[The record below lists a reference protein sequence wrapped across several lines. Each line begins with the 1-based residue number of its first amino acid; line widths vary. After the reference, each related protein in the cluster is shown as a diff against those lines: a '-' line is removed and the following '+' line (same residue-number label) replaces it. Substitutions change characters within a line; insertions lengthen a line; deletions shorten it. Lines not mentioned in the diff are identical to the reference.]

1 MPAAHDENTRHDL
14 SRVAICVATYRR
26 AELLRDLLTSLA
38 QLSFEKV
45 CTPHIEVIVVDNDV
59 SRSAKPV
66 CDIRGFPWTIRYI
79 CEPNRGIARARNRAI
94 VESAGAEFLAFIDD
108 DETPGTRWLDELLCT
123 QSHFQADVVSGPL
136 LPAYVGNVP
145 QWIRNGGFFRRP
157 IFRTGDIVKLCSAGN
172 VLIRSAVLASV
183 PGFDEQFNL
192 TGGEDSHFFL
202 RIRECGFR
210 MVFSS
215 DAVVY
220 EPITE
225 KRANVSWLL
234 RRGFQSGNCWALCE
248 RDLKPQSSATRGF
261 KGIAHMCRGLLRV
274 PASLWFGRAAVV
286 RDLQELCAGAGML
299 AGVLGHRFQP
309 YNEAGAGGAERA
321 NKREIHS

>member
-1 MPAAHDENTRHDL
+1 MQAAHDKNTERDS

-38 QLSFEKV
+38 KLSFEKV
-45 CTPHIEVIVVDNDV
+45 CTPHIEVIVVDNDI
-59 SRSAKPV
+59 SRTAEPV
-66 CDIRGFPWTIRYI
+66 CDMQEFPWTIRYV
-79 CEPNRGIARARNRAI
+79 CEPNRGIANARNRAI
-94 VESAGAEFLAFIDD
+94 AESTGAEFLAFIDD
-108 DETPGTRWLDELLCT
+108 DETPGTRWLDELLWT
-123 QSHFQADVVSGPL
+123 QAQFQADVVSGPL
-136 LPAYVGNVP
+136 LPAYVGDVP

-172 VLIRSAVLASV
+172 VLVRLAVLARV
-183 PGFDEQFNL
+183 PSFAEQFNL

-202 RIRECGFR
+202 RVRECGFR

-234 RRGFQSGNCWALCE
+234 RRGFQSGNSWALCE
-248 RDLKPQSSATRGF
+248 RDLNPQASATRGF
-261 KGIAHMCRGLLRV
+261 KGIAHMFRGLLRI
-274 PASLWFGRAAVV
+274 PASLWLGRAAVV

-299 AGVLGHRFQP
+299 AGVFGHRFQP
-309 YNEAGAGGAERA
+309 YNEPGVDRIERA
-321 NKREIHS
+321 DQTGIHS

>member
-1 MPAAHDENTRHDL
+1 MQAAHDKNTERDS

-26 AELLRDLLTSLA
+26 AELLRDLLASLA
-38 QLSFEKV
+38 KLSFEKV
-45 CTPHIEVIVVDNDV
+45 CTPHIEVIVVDNDI
-59 SRSAKPV
+59 SRTAEPV
-66 CDIRGFPWTIRYI
+66 CDMQKFPWTIRYI
-79 CEPNRGIARARNRAI
+79 CEPNRGIACARNRAI
-94 VESAGAEFLAFIDD
+94 AESAGAGFLAFIDD
-108 DETPGTRWLDELLCT
+108 DETPETRWLDELLWT
-123 QSHFQADVVSGPL
+123 QAQFQADIVSGPL

-157 IFRTGDIVKLCSAGN
+157 IFRTGDTVKLCSTNN
-172 VLIRSAVLASV
+172 VLIRSAVLARV
-183 PGFDEQFNL
+183 PSFDEQFNL

-202 RIRECGFR
+202 RVRECGFR

-234 RRGFQSGNCWALCE
+234 RRGFQSGNSWALCE
-248 RDLKPQSSATRGF
+248 RDLTPQASATRGC
-261 KGIAHMCRGLLRV
+261 KGIAHMFRGLLRV
-274 PASLWFGRAAVV
+274 PASLWLGRAAVV

-309 YNEAGAGGAERA
+309 YNKAGVGRIERA
-321 NKREIHS
+321 DKTGIHS

>member
-1 MPAAHDENTRHDL
+1 MQVAHDENTWGGSL
-14 SRVAICVATYRR
+14 RVAICVATYRR

-38 QLSFEKV
+38 RLSFEKV
-45 CTPHIEVIVVDNDV
+45 CTPHIEVIVVVNDISRTAV
-59 SRSAKPV
+59 SV
-66 CDIRGFPWTIRYI
+66 CDMHEFPWTIRYV
-79 CEPNRGIARARNRAI
+79 CEPKRGIACARNRAI
-94 VESAGAEFLAFIDD
+94 AESSDAGFLAFIDD
-108 DETPGTRWLDELLCT
+108 DETPGTRWLDELLWT
-123 QSHFQADVVSGPL
+123 QSQFQADVVSGPL

-145 QWIRNGGFFRRP
+145 QWIRDGGFFRRP

-172 VLIRSAVLASV
+172 VLIRSAVLAKV
-183 PGFDEQFNL
+183 PSFDEQFNL

-202 RIRECGFR
+202 RVRACGFR
-210 MVFSS
+210 MVFSG

-248 RDLKPQSSATRGF
+248 RDLKPQASATRGF

-299 AGVLGHRFQP
+299 AGVFGHRFRP
-309 YNEAGAGGAERA
+309 YLEAGVGRIERA
-321 NKREIHS
+321 NKTGIYS